1 MRDLPVNRN
10 TPIVETMYNLTMTL
24 SKRRIFTRRHNTSRF
39 RLPIGLIL
47 VVAAIGLCLL
57 IPASPISFTVLDP
70 SSREFPTPP
79 PSLTPPPTPTREHIG
94 RIIFTCTRGDYN
106 QLCLINADGTGYQ
119 QLTNLEANSY
129 YPVYSPLGGSIV
141 YASNQNG
148 GVFDLFLFVF
158 EGSRLIRL
166 TEFIGNVVSPTF
178 SPDGQKIL
186 FANRASDG
194 PTSLWT
200 MDNTGENAD
209 LLFAGPSAI
218 VAADWSPDGSTIA
231 FAMSVD
237 QPDSYEIFLMNA
249 DGSNVRQLTY
259 GLPGIG
265 GSLDW
270 SPDGKYLLIYAG
282 PPGDKNIFLVNVLE
296 ETAAQL
302 TNGGNNA
309 ASSFSPD
316 GQWIAFNSLRNNGQ
330 ADIFIMRPDGS
341 DVRQVTDNPEPDW
354 QPQWEP

>member
-1 MRDLPVNRN
+1 M
-10 TPIVETMYNLTMTL
+10 
-24 SKRRIFTRRHNTSRF
+24 SKRRIFSRRHNAPRF
-39 RLPIGLIL
+39 RLPIGLML
-47 VVAAIGLCLL
+47 VVVAIGLCVL
-57 IPASPISFTVLDP
+57 IPTNPINLTVLTNSTRTLPTPLP
-70 SSREFPTPP
+70 SSTPQPKPTK
-79 PSLTPPPTPTREHIG
+79 EHMG
-94 RIIFTCTRGDYN
+94 RIIFTCTRGDFN

-119 QLTNLEANSY
+119 QITKLDAHSY
-129 YPVYSPLGGSIV
+129 YPVFSPQGGSIV

-158 EGSRLIRL
+158 DGSRSLQL
-166 TEFIGNVVSPTF
+166 TKRIGNVVSPSF
-178 SPDGQKIL
+178 SPNGKTIL
-186 FANRASDG
+186 FANRAAEG

-200 MDNTGENAD
+200 IDNIGENPD
-209 LLFAGPSAI
+209 LLYAGPNTI
-218 VAADWSPDGSTIA
+218 VAVDWSPDGNTIA
-231 FAMSVD
+231 FAMAVN
-237 QPDSYEIFLMNA
+237 QPNAYEVFLMSA

-259 GLPGIG
+259 GLAGIG

-282 PPGDKNIFLVNVLE
+282 PPGDKNIFLVNVE
-296 ETAAQL
+296 AKTAAQL

-316 GQWIAFNSLRNNGQ
+316 GQWIAFNSLRNNDQ

-341 DVRQVTDNPEPDW
+341 DLRQVTDNPEPDW